1 MFGNVKTV
9 TDNLGQT
16 AYYTYDAAGNLL
28 KTIDRNQ
35 TALYNESDRICFD
48 ENTGCYRFNA
58 QGDVVAVVD
67 AAGERVTEY
76 SYDPFGKLEDD
87 ENEWLK
93 ILFGIY
99 VEDSN
104 PFRYCAEYYDSET
117 EFIYLRARYY
127 SPDLQRF
134 LSEDPIRD
142 GNNWYA
148 YCGNNPVMFM
158 DPMGSYYITESYE
171 VTYDIFGHSTRTST
185 GTYTLHPE
193 SWWSYSAKSALSFLP
208 FGLGTGIAIVFEG
221 SANVVGGSS
230 ASEKY
235 SVVKDFSNDI
245 ALSLLSKVSEKA
257 SKYLGYVGT
266 AINIGTILAA
276 WDQVKLEKIA
286 FDLLERNNIS
296 LSSTSKE
303 ELENLMDKTFAF
315 IAINTDYYSLKI
327 DGEHTLYEIDNKMTK
342 AWFKDWEK
350 DGLVKG
356 LNNRINDLINNHGK
370 YALAHER
377 EDILK
382 EFEGIINDY
391 ENRIDYVNDVFNNYI
406 NS

>member
-1 MFGNVKTV
+1 M
-9 TDNLGQT
+9 
-16 AYYTYDAAGNLL
+16 AGNLL

-58 QGDVVAVVD
+58 HGDVVAVVD
-67 AAGERVTEY
+67 TAGEIITEY
-76 SYDPFGKLEDD
+76 SYDPFGKLEND

-93 ILFGIY
+93 ILFGID

-134 LSEDPIRD
+134 ISEDPIRD

-193 SWWSYSAKSALSFLP
+193 SW
-208 FGLGTGIAIVFEG
+208 
-221 SANVVGGSS
+221 
-230 ASEKY
+230 
-235 SVVKDFSNDI
+235 
-245 ALSLLSKVSEKA
+245 
-257 SKYLGYVGT
+257 
-266 AINIGTILAA
+266 
-276 WDQVKLEKIA
+276 
-286 FDLLERNNIS
+286 
-296 LSSTSKE
+296 
-303 ELENLMDKTFAF
+303 
-315 IAINTDYYSLKI
+315 
-327 DGEHTLYEIDNKMTK
+327 
-342 AWFKDWEK
+342 
-350 DGLVKG
+350 
-356 LNNRINDLINNHGK
+356 
-370 YALAHER
+370 
-377 EDILK
+377 
-382 EFEGIINDY
+382 
-391 ENRIDYVNDVFNNYI
+391 
-406 NS
+406 